1 MYPTPGTAVD
11 LVLMVFRLTIAVVLL
26 AHGWNHIFGGGRIAG
41 TARWFE
47 SLGMRPGIVHAWA
60 ASATE
65 LGAGVLVGLGL
76 LTPLGAAAVV
86 GVMIVA
92 LVTAHL
98 RNGFFI
104 FRPGQGYEYVVV
116 LIMCAVAI
124 GVVGPGRWSA
134 DYALGISWPD
144 WVRFAVT
151 AGAGLGGGAVQLAAF
166 WRPARAQTPA
176 PPTPAPAVAT
186 AAESQS
192 ASAE

>member
-1 MYPTPGTAVD
+1 MSPTPGTAVN
-11 LVLMVFRLTIAVVLL
+11 LALLLFRLTIAVVFL
-26 AHGWNHIFGGGRIAG
+26 AHGWNHVFGGGKIAG

-60 ASATE
+60 ASLTE
-65 LGAGVLVGLGL
+65 LGAGALVGLGL
-76 LTPLGAAAVV
+76 LTPLGAAAVA
-86 GVMIVA
+86 GVMVVA
-92 LVTAHL
+92 LVTTHL

-124 GVVGPGRWSA
+124 GVVGPGQWSA

-151 AGAGLGGGAVQLAAF
+151 AGAGLGGGAAQLAAF
-166 WRPARAQTPA
+166 WRPTRPQAQ
-176 PPTPAPAVAT
+176 AT
-186 AAESQS
+186 ASAATAEFRS

>member
-1 MYPTPGTAVD
+1 MSTTPSTAVN
-11 LVLMVFRLTIAVVLL
+11 LTLLLFRLTIAIVFL
-26 AHGWNHIFGGGRIAG
+26 AHGWNHVFGGGKIAG

-60 ASATE
+60 ASLTE

-86 GVMIVA
+86 GVMVVA
-92 LVTAHL
+92 LVTTHL

-104 FRPGQGYEYVVV
+104 FKPGQGYEYVVV

-124 GVVGPGRWSA
+124 GVVGPGRWSV

-151 AGAGLGGGAVQLAAF
+151 AGAGLAGGAAQLAAF
-166 WRPARAQTPA
+166 WRPARPQVQETASA
-176 PPTPAPAVAT
+176 AT
-186 AAESQS
+186 AAELRP